1 MGSKSFFAILAQ
13 SLVTVQFVIS
23 ISEFSLLLD
32 IFLDF
37 VAAFLSE
44 GLSRERKFVKLDIV
58 WVLPTFWSQVLLV

>member
-1 MGSKSFFAILAQ
+1 MVSKSFFAILAQ
-13 SLVTVQFVIS
+13 PLVAVQFVIS
-23 ISEFSLLLD
+23 TSEFSLLLD

-44 GLSRERKFVKLDIV
+44 GLCKERKFVKLDIV